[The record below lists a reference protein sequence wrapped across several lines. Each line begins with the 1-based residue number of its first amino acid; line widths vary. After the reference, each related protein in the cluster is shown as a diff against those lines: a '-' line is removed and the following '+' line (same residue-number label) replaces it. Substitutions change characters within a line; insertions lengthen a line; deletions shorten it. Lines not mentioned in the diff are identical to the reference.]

1 MREFVLIAQY
11 EVKDGSPDEFLKAA
25 LIESE
30 AVLKNEEGCRTFEI
44 LESDDEKSKG
54 LIYEVYVDEEA
65 FEKHKETPHYSAFFS
80 AIDNIDVEWTVS
92 RYWRLSQ

>member
-11 EVKDGSPDEFLKAA
+11 EVTDGSPDELLKAA
-25 LIESE
+25 LVESE
-30 AVLKNEEGCRTFEI
+30 AVLDNEEGCRTFNI
-44 LESDDEKSKG
+44 LESEENRNRG
-54 LIYEVYVDEEA
+54 LFYEVYVDEEA

-80 AIDNIDVEWTVS
+80 AIENIDVEWTVS